1 LTEKE
6 MHYGYDRTTDL
17 QPREA
22 SSSFFLTNTLPIAP
36 CQQAARRRRRSP
48 ADGFELKELAWDLM
62 NMGKDRQFPIHSLTD
77 QS

>member
-1 LTEKE
+1 MIVRLVETFRAKTGPAGFAY
-6 MHYGYDRTTDL
+6 M
-17 QPREA
+17 
-22 SSSFFLTNTLPIAP
+22 IIK
-36 CQQAARRRRRSP
+36 AARRRRRSP